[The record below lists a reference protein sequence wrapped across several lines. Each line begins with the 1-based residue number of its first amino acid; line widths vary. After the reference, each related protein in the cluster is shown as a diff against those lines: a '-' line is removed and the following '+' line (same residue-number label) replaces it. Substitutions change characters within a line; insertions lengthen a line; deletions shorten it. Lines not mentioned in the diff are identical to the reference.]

1 MPHICNQASFPAQ
14 VTDRLCPVP
23 GRSAQRS
30 ILSVIVYGP
39 IRHRAAAACRPDL
52 SPEAAVRLQSGVRDA
67 VSDADLDEAAH
78 FAKFAF
84 AAYGYMLYVWSKP
97 QWKCGPYPTLA
108 PWPARSA
115 SCRRAAPARTPP
127 PPLRAAPRPASWL
140 ARRGRAGALGP
151 GCGALRGPGE
161 RAPRPAA
168 RPAAGLFPPVLLR
181 KTSPPAGY
189 AGLWR

>member
-1 MPHICNQASFPAQ
+1 VPHICNQASFPAQ

-97 QWKCGPYPTLA
+97 QWKCGPYPTL
-108 PWPARSA
+108 PYPSPLARA
-115 SCRRAAPARTPP
+115 LRVMQTRGPRPDAAAAAARRAAPGVLACTSRPGGR
-127 PPLRAAPRPASWL
+127 LGSGLRRAAG
-140 ARRGRAGALGP
+140 ARRA
-151 GCGALRGPGE
+151 
-161 RAPRPAA
+161 RAPA
-168 RPAAGLFPPVLLR
+168 RSEAGSRIVS
-181 KTSPPAGY
+181 TSASS
-189 AGLWR
+189 